1 MQMLKTLIGVV
12 DIIVI
17 KTIVEKKKF
26 GGAVEK
32 EEKINQVAKYQSMNK
47 RLKTKMNYMASK
59 LTPKKNKINILD
71 AYAAKNQVIQSRIV
85 HKTQI

>member
-1 MQMLKTLIGVV
+1 V
-12 DIIVI
+12 
-17 KTIVEKKKF
+17 KKKF

-71 AYAAKNQVIQSRIV
+71 AYAAKN
-85 HKTQI
+85 